1 MIQVKIDQSEPVFI
15 LGCPRSG
22 TSVLSWAV
30 AAHDAFWTSAESD
43 IMHLLFGGGHLHR
56 SFKEAYDRPD
66 GGWLFKNK
74 VTIKEFYQHLGVGID
89 LLFQS
94 RAGGRRWVDATPG
107 HTLMARELAMLFP
120 RARFL
125 NIVRDGRSVVS
136 SMQSSGFGTS
146 WSDNFKVACS
156 TWSHYVESGLRFQ
169 TEEPERVL
177 EVRNERLRSE
187 PAAEMKRI
195 YEFLGVEDDPR
206 GAELLSTK
214 RINSS
219 YGNEKPA
226 DVKKVK
232 DPNAAPVAP
241 WSDWTR
247 GMKREFEKQAGETM
261 RTLGYGDD

>member
-1 MIQVKIDQSEPVFI
+1 MIQVKIEASEPVFI

-30 AAHDAFWTSAESD
+30 AAHDDFWTSAESD
-43 IMHLLFGGGHLHR
+43 ILHLLFGGGHLHR
-56 SFKEAYDRPD
+56 SFKEAYERPD

-74 VTIKEFYQHLGVGID
+74 VTLREFYQHLGTGID

-94 RAGGRRWVDATPG
+94 RAGNRRWVDATPS

-125 NIVRDGRSVVS
+125 HIVRDGRSVVS
-136 SMQSSGFGTS
+136 SMQSSGFDTP
-146 WSDNFKVACS
+146 WSDNFKLACT
-156 TWSHYVESGLRFQ
+156 TWAHYVTSGMRFQ
-169 TEEPERVL
+169 EEAPDRVL

-187 PAAEMKRI
+187 PAEEMGRI
-195 YEFLGVEDDPR
+195 YDFLGAEPDPR
-206 GAELLSTK
+206 GAEFLSTK

-219 YGNEKPA
+219 YGNEKPG

-232 DPNAAPVAP
+232 DPDAAPKEP
-241 WSDWTR
+241 WTDWSKSMT
-247 GMKREFEKQAGETM
+247 REFEKQAGDVM
-261 RTLGYGDD
+261 RAVGYA

>member
-1 MIQVKIDQSEPVFI
+1 MIQVKIDQSSPVFI

-43 IMHLLFGGGHLHR
+43 ILHLLFGGGHLHR

-66 GGWLFKNK
+66 AGWLFKNK

-94 RAGGRRWVDATPG
+94 RAGDRRWVDATPS

-120 RARFL
+120 HARFL
-125 NIVRDGRSVVS
+125 HIVRDGRSVVS
-136 SMQSSGFGTS
+136 SMQSSGFDTS
-146 WSDNFKVACS
+146 WSDNFKVACA
-156 TWSHYVESGLRFQ
+156 TWAHYVTSGMRFQ
-169 TEEPERVL
+169 QEEPERVL
-177 EVRNERLRSE
+177 EVRNERLRQA
-187 PAAEMKRI
+187 PAEEMKRI

-206 GAELLSTK
+206 GAEFLSTK

-219 YGNEKPA
+219 YGNEKLA
-226 DVKKVK
+226 DVRKVK
-232 DPNAAPVAP
+232 DPKSAPVAP
-241 WSDWTR
+241 WNDWSR
-247 GMKREFEKQAGETM
+247 SMHKEFEKQAGDAM
-261 RTLGYGDD
+261 RSLGYGDD